1 MDQNF
6 FFNKPPKEKVV
17 YPTVKLWHLAVFF
30 AVVLPIV
37 YYFK

>member
-1 MDQNF
+1 MENDDH
-6 FFNKPPKEKVV
+6 VV
-17 YPTVKLWHLAVFF
+17 YPTVKLWHLVVFF

>member
-1 MDQNF
+1 MDKD
-6 FFNKPPKEKVV
+6 FFNEPPKDKVV
-17 YPTVKLWHLAVFF
+17 YPTVKLWHLFVFF

>member
-1 MDQNF
+1 MDEDFHYQP
-6 FFNKPPKEKVV
+6 NKPSKVV
-17 YPTVKLWHLAVFF
+17 YPTLKLWHLAVFF